1 MSLFMSNKKFELV
14 VTVKD
19 VGTKFKI
26 NSCHTIHA
34 NGLTELCAKFPL
46 IIADIAQQI
55 KDEELA
61 ELRMQC
67 DDIPF

>member
-1 MSLFMSNKKFELV
+1 MSSKKYELV
-14 VTVKD
+14 VTVRD
-19 VGTKFKI
+19 PGSFKI
-26 NSCHTIHA
+26 DSCHTIHA

-46 IIADIAQQI
+46 IISTIAEEL

-61 ELRMQC
+61 RMIN

>member
-1 MSLFMSNKKFELV
+1 MNKKKFELV
-14 VTVKD
+14 VTIKD
-19 VGTKFKI
+19 IGSFRI
-26 NSCHTIHA
+26 DSCHTIHA

-46 IIADIAQQI
+46 VISDIAE
-55 KDEELA
+55 KMKNEELI